1 MNNDKEN
8 ISAFSDLSLIDLYKK
23 DGDKQIVGELYK
35 RYTRFVFSI
44 CMKYLKDEESSK
56 DAVMQIFE
64 KLFVDLRKH
73 DVSNFKSWLHS
84 VTRNYCLHIIRDSK
98 YQNQKLRDFSNSE
111 EEVMENQLFLYQDSV
126 TVQEE
131 RVAELER
138 ELGNLSK
145 EQRVCVELFYLK
157 DKSYQEI
164 ADETGYSLNQV
175 KSYIQNGK
183 RNLTNSMVGN
193 ERKH

>member
-1 MNNDKEN
+1 
-8 ISAFSDLSLIDLYKK
+8 
-23 DGDKQIVGELYK
+23 
-35 RYTRFVFSI
+35 
-44 CMKYLKDEESSK
+44 MKYLKDEESSK

-73 DVSNFKSWLHS
+73 EVLNFKSWLHS
-84 VTRNYCLHIIRDSK
+84 VTRNYCLHLIRDSK
-98 YQNQKLRDFSNSE
+98 YHNQRLKDFSNSE

-145 EQRVCVELFYLK
+145 EQRVCVEVFYLK

-193 ERKH
+193 ERKQ

>member
-1 MNNDKEN
+1 
-8 ISAFSDLSLIDLYKK
+8 
-23 DGDKQIVGELYK
+23 
-35 RYTRFVFSI
+35 
-44 CMKYLKDEESSK
+44 MKYLEDEESSK

-73 DVSNFKSWLHS
+73 EVSNFKSWLHS

-193 ERKH
+193 ERKQ

>member
-1 MNNDKEN
+1 
-8 ISAFSDLSLIDLYKK
+8 
-23 DGDKQIVGELYK
+23 
-35 RYTRFVFSI
+35 
-44 CMKYLKDEESSK
+44 MKYLKDEESSK

-73 DVSNFKSWLHS
+73 EVSNFKSWLHS

-98 YQNQKLRDFSNSE
+98 YQNQKLRDFSNSD
-111 EEVMENQLFLYQDSV
+111 EEVMENQLFLCQDSV

-193 ERKH
+193 ERKQ

>member
-1 MNNDKEN
+1 
-8 ISAFSDLSLIDLYKK
+8 
-23 DGDKQIVGELYK
+23 
-35 RYTRFVFSI
+35 
-44 CMKYLKDEESSK
+44 MKYLKDEESSK

-193 ERKH
+193 ERKQ

>member
-1 MNNDKEN
+1 MNHPSN
-8 ISAFSDLSLIDLYKK
+8 ISKLSDTVLIDLYKK

-73 DVSNFKSWLHS
+73 EVSNFKSWLHS
-84 VTRNYCLHIIRDSK
+84 VTKNHCLHIIRDSK
-98 YQNQKLRDFSNSE
+98 YQNQKLKDFSNSE
-111 EEVMENQLFLYQDSV
+111 EEIMENQLFLYQDSV

-193 ERKH
+193 ERKQ